1 MGRALI
7 VSAGANSNE
16 YIAARLSEMGY
27 SRPVIIPSGAEARRR
42 MSESDFELIVVNAPL
57 PDEFGHELCITAV
70 EQTDAGVVFLSVF
83 LFSSFSGELPRCR
96 LRIGAAFPVRLSLC
110 ERSFSMSAPLHLY
123 LHVPFCVRR
132 CTFCNQKIYPATPE
146 TCKAYANALLAELE
160 ATAPDFSGDPV
171 QTVYWGGG
179 SPTALSQDD
188 FARIMRRIR
197 ELFSLAADTEVTVEA
212 LPNRVDASWMVAFQ
226 NTGVNRLVLGLA
238 TARIPELER
247 IGSANNMPSS
257 ETSLILPQLFHL
269 PGYEATL
276 LYGIPGQTAANFATS
291 LRFAVKYKVSALRL
305 DPLTLPKGVEE
316 TVCRDEVPAMLDY
329 AARHLT
335 EKGYHEYLPGR
346 WAKPGQECRDLL
358 ARQSTENYLSFG
370 PGTTTRVDGDL
381 SRTTENIAV
390 YTLHPQEPEL
400 LYKPVTGA

>member
-1 MGRALI
+1 M
-7 VSAGANSNE
+7 
-16 YIAARLSEMGY
+16 
-27 SRPVIIPSGAEARRR
+27 
-42 MSESDFELIVVNAPL
+42 
-57 PDEFGHELCITAV
+57 
-70 EQTDAGVVFLSVF
+70 
-83 LFSSFSGELPRCR
+83 
-96 LRIGAAFPVRLSLC
+96 
-110 ERSFSMSAPLHLY
+110 
-123 LHVPFCVRR
+123 
-132 CTFCNQKIYPATPE
+132 
-146 TCKAYANALLAELE
+146 
-160 ATAPDFSGDPV
+160 
-171 QTVYWGGG
+171 
-179 SPTALSQDD
+179 
-188 FARIMRRIR
+188 
-197 ELFSLAADTEVTVEA
+197 EA

-346 WAKPGQECRDLL
+346 WAKPGQNAGTCWRAK
-358 ARQSTENYLSFG
+358 ARK
-370 PGTTTRVDGDL
+370 TT
-381 SRTTENIAV
+381 
-390 YTLHPQEPEL
+390 
-400 LYKPVTGA
+400 

>member
-1 MGRALI
+1 
-7 VSAGANSNE
+7 
-16 YIAARLSEMGY
+16 
-27 SRPVIIPSGAEARRR
+27 
-42 MSESDFELIVVNAPL
+42 
-57 PDEFGHELCITAV
+57 
-70 EQTDAGVVFLSVF
+70 
-83 LFSSFSGELPRCR
+83 
-96 LRIGAAFPVRLSLC
+96 
-110 ERSFSMSAPLHLY
+110 MSAPLHLY

-197 ELFSLAADTEVTVEA
+197 ELFSLSADTEVTVEA

-358 ARQSTENYLSFG
+358 ARESTENYLSFG
-370 PGTTTRVDGDL
+370 PGTTTRVDGGL

>member
-1 MGRALI
+1 
-7 VSAGANSNE
+7 
-16 YIAARLSEMGY
+16 
-27 SRPVIIPSGAEARRR
+27 
-42 MSESDFELIVVNAPL
+42 
-57 PDEFGHELCITAV
+57 
-70 EQTDAGVVFLSVF
+70 
-83 LFSSFSGELPRCR
+83 
-96 LRIGAAFPVRLSLC
+96 
-110 ERSFSMSAPLHLY
+110 
-123 LHVPFCVRR
+123 
-132 CTFCNQKIYPATPE
+132 
-146 TCKAYANALLAELE
+146 
-160 ATAPDFSGDPV
+160 
-171 QTVYWGGG
+171 
-179 SPTALSQDD
+179 
-188 FARIMRRIR
+188 
-197 ELFSLAADTEVTVEA
+197 
-212 LPNRVDASWMVAFQ
+212 
-226 NTGVNRLVLGLA
+226 
-238 TARIPELER
+238 
-247 IGSANNMPSS
+247 MPSS

-370 PGTTTRVDGDL
+370 PGTTTRVDGGL

>member
-1 MGRALI
+1 
-7 VSAGANSNE
+7 
-16 YIAARLSEMGY
+16 
-27 SRPVIIPSGAEARRR
+27 
-42 MSESDFELIVVNAPL
+42 
-57 PDEFGHELCITAV
+57 
-70 EQTDAGVVFLSVF
+70 
-83 LFSSFSGELPRCR
+83 
-96 LRIGAAFPVRLSLC
+96 
-110 ERSFSMSAPLHLY
+110 MSAPLHLY

-276 LYGIPGQTAANFATS
+276 LYGIPGADGGKFCHQPAVRSQVQGVCLAAGP
-291 LRFAVKYKVSALRL
+291 L
-305 DPLTLPKGVEE
+305 DPAEGRGRNRVQGRGSGDAGLCCPPPDREGLP
-316 TVCRDEVPAMLDY
+316 
-329 AARHLT
+329 
-335 EKGYHEYLPGR
+335 
-346 WAKPGQECRDLL
+346 
-358 ARQSTENYLSFG
+358 
-370 PGTTTRVDGDL
+370 
-381 SRTTENIAV
+381 
-390 YTLHPQEPEL
+390 
-400 LYKPVTGA
+400 